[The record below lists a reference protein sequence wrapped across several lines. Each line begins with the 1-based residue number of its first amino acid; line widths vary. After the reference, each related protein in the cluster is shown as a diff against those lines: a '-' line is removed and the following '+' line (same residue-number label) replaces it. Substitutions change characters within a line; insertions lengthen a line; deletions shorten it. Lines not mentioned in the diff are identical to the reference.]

1 MSHPFLSPLRYP
13 GGKARVAPYLAS
25 LMRTQSPR
33 PTVYAEPF
41 AGGAGAALRLLIDEQ
56 VRAVRIN
63 DLSPGIAAF
72 WRSVFYDTER
82 FAQKVERA
90 VITLDNWEQ
99 ARRVFQN
106 PFEQD
111 DLELGFATFF
121 LNRCNR
127 SGILT
132 ARPIGG
138 INQSGKWK
146 MDARFN
152 RTDLAER
159 VRRLGQYRRR
169 VEVSQLDGLE
179 FMRTLQ
185 PLGKDAFAYVDPP
198 YIVQGEN
205 LYLDSLSYDDH
216 RLLAAELR
224 TSPTPW
230 MLTYDVSERVTED
243 LYSGLRMARF
253 DIAHTAQRQHIGSEI
268 VVFSANIDVN
278 SIQLLK
284 GANASWVSS

>member
-1 MSHPFLSPLRYP
+1 
-13 GGKARVAPYLAS
+13 
-25 LMRTQSPR
+25 MRTQSPR
-33 PTVYAEPF
+33 PTIYAEPF
-41 AGGAGAALRLLIDEQ
+41 AGGAGAALRLLVDEQ

-63 DLSPGIAAF
+63 DLAPGIAAF
-72 WRSVFYDTER
+72 WRCVFYDTER
-82 FAQKVERA
+82 FARKIESA
-90 VITLDNWEQ
+90 VVDLEQWKQ
-99 ARRVFQN
+99 ARQIFES
-106 PFEQD
+106 PFGQE

-138 INQSGKWK
+138 MNQTGKWK
-146 MDARFN
+146 IDARFN
-152 RTDLAER
+152 RVDLAER

-169 VEVSQLDGLE
+169 VQVSQLDGRE

-185 PLGKDAFAYVDPP
+185 PLGSDAFAYVDPP

-224 TSPTPW
+224 ASSTPW
-230 MLTYDVSERVTED
+230 MLTYDVSERVTEE
-243 LYSGLRMARF
+243 LYAGLRMARF

-268 VVFSANIDVN
+268 VVFSENIDIE
-278 SIQLLK
+278 SIQLLR
-284 GANASWVSS
+284 GANASWVSA